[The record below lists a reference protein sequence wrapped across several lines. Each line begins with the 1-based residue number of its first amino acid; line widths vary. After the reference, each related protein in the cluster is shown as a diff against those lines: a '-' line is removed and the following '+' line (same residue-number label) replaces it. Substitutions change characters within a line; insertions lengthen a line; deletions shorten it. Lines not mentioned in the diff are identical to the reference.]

1 MMSYLCL
8 LDREMSCVGLPPTI
22 AIITW
27 FMISI
32 GNLSSFDGSN
42 VEESN
47 FKEELKW
54 HSNKDEVYF
63 IFSGAEDWGRIII
76 MHIDIMHCFTS
87 TRRPRQ
93 LNCTILNMMYF
104 QIICTKK

>member
-1 MMSYLCL
+1 MT
-8 LDREMSCVGLPPTI
+8 RHGVSCVGYPPTI

-27 FMISI
+27 FLISI

-47 FKEELKW
+47 FKEDLKW

-63 IFSGAEDWGRIII
+63 IFTVGWRIGGRIILCI
-76 MHIDIMHCFTS
+76 WTLCIFSQPKIVEPYDTEYNVF
-87 TRRPRQ
+87 
-93 LNCTILNMMYF
+93 LDNLY
-104 QIICTKK
+104 KK

>member
-1 MMSYLCL
+1 M
-8 LDREMSCVGLPPTI
+8 MSCVGYHPTI

-47 FKEELKW
+47 FKEDLKW

-63 IFSGAEDWGRIII
+63 IFTGADDWGKNNNYTYG
-76 MHIDIMHCFTS
+76 HYTLFHNQQQDQDS
-87 TRRPRQ
+87 
-93 LNCTILNMMYF
+93 
-104 QIICTKK
+104 

>member
-1 MMSYLCL
+1 MLLINDKTWCKVDDVMSYLCL
-8 LDREMSCVGLPPTI
+8 LDREMMSCVGYPPTI

-42 VEESN
+42 VEASN
-47 FKEELKW
+47 FKEDLKW

-63 IFSGAEDWGRIII
+63 IFTGAEDWGKNNNYTYG
-76 MHIDIMHCFTS
+76 HYALFHNQQQDQDS
-87 TRRPRQ
+87 
-93 LNCTILNMMYF
+93 
-104 QIICTKK
+104 

>member
-47 FKEELKW
+47 FKEELK
-54 HSNKDEVYF
+54 
-63 IFSGAEDWGRIII
+63 
-76 MHIDIMHCFTS
+76 
-87 TRRPRQ
+87 
-93 LNCTILNMMYF
+93 
-104 QIICTKK
+104 